1 MPQPLVATFFRPH
14 TGNVPRTVILGYREG
29 LPPPRAPHHQYNGR
43 VLAEWNP
50 NPNATTRSFA
60 TRSQFALTLHEEVV
74 NAPSLLQLI
83 SNATFTLDIINRNGG
98 YLTMGIGCVR
108 GWGRGRARLVVLYRG
123 RGENQSL
130 EAMSL
135 PIR

>member
-43 VLAEWNP
+43 VLAKWNP

-74 NAPSLLQLI
+74 NAPSLLQRKVKPVEFKERVI
-83 SNATFTLDIINRNGG
+83 FPTRFTT
-98 YLTMGIGCVR
+98 YK
-108 GWGRGRARLVVLYRG
+108 
-123 RGENQSL
+123 
-130 EAMSL
+130 
-135 PIR
+135 